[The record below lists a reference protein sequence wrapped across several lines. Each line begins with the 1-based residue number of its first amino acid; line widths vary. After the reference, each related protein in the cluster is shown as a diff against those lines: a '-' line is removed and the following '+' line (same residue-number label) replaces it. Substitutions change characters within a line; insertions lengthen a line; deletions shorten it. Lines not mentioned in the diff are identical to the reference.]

1 MTEFKVGDAVE
12 RAGRASKLW
21 LDFTAMDA
29 GPYVVTSTTAG
40 GWIQIN
46 GYKGTCGFNTHPFE
60 ASRFELVEQDDPLP
74 PAPESTSYYEGTP
87 GGAHLL
93 VERGWSGL
101 VRIQAKRPGGVTGVV
116 LDPDAALQL
125 AHDLTRMAMEIKR
138 KEKQQERK
146 TTLSP
151 AIVHPYGEYL

>member
-1 MTEFKVGDAVE
+1 MTEFKAGDKAVLTSVEPGWGVAVGAEVTIK
-12 RAGRASKLW
+12 GS
-21 LDFTAMDA
+21 TTGSA
-29 GPYVVTSTTAG
+29 GPGYYV
-40 GWIQIN
+40 
-46 GYKGTCGFNTHPFE
+46 
-60 ASRFELVEQDDPLP
+60 ELCDEPGSCVYYGERRLGPVDDPLP

-93 VERGWSGL
+93 VEAGWTGL

-138 KEKQQERK
+138 KEKQN
-146 TTLSP
+146 
-151 AIVHPYGEYL
+151 V